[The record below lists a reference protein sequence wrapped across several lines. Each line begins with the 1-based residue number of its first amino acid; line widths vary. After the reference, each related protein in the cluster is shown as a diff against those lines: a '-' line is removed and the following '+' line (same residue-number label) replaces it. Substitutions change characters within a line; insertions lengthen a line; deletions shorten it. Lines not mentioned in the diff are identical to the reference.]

1 MTQVRRTR
9 REQHRGAF
17 ALMKAGDA
25 KAWNRD
31 FQRERT
37 IGLCSADLP
46 RTAMPAHYLP
56 LLGSVGFLKR
66 SDACDII

>member
-1 MTQVRRTR
+1 
-9 REQHRGAF
+9 
-17 ALMKAGDA
+17 MKAGDA